1 MRFLRLFHYK
11 SRIEYIDP
19 MPFKLYFVF
28 TMKALFITLFFAAT
42 PLILL
47 VNFQIIFYLYK
58 SLWAIIIGMFLV
70 YFIVMCIWNVD
81 RLFLKYVGNFEL
93 SKYNKDYFKF
103 YTGLAVIST
112 IITGIIILIEV
123 I

>member
-1 MRFLRLFHYK
+1 
-11 SRIEYIDP
+11 
-19 MPFKLYFVF
+19 
-28 TMKALFITLFFAAT
+28 MKAISITLFFATT

-58 SLWAIIIGMFLV
+58 SFWAIIIGMFLV

-81 RLFLKYVGNFEL
+81 RLFLKYVGNLEL